1 MCCNTKDTLKTVEYT
16 DPGVMYCLASGL
28 YCYYNKDKSGFYS
41 WVDNLKRRLFVPCTW
56 EFVPCQN
63 VEAGSKN
70 YAVLM
75 SFALLQC
82 CLDGSFNCCK
92 SKMYT
97 SCLRLIAKYMVEG
110 TPSTKSTFTLN
121 RYAGDCCLALRY
133 LSLYLYH
140 SDVNS
145 LRNPN
150 FDIEDYEKVVR
161 LQLSLNP
168 FDSKTPVIL
177 ATTALTSLC

>member
-1 MCCNTKDTLKTVEYT
+1 MNNREYLSLIDYT
-16 DPGVMYCLASGL
+16 DPGVMCCLASGMH
-28 YCYYNKDKSGFYS
+28 CYYNKDESGFYS
-41 WVDNLKRRLFVPCTW
+41 WVDNLKRRLFAPCTW
-56 EFVPCQN
+56 DLVPSEN
-63 VEAGSKN
+63 VNVGSES

-82 CLDGSFNCCK
+82 CLDGSFNCCRA
-92 SKMYT
+92 KMYT
-97 SCLRLIAKYMVEG
+97 SCLRLIAKYMIEG
-110 TPSTKSTFTLN
+110 TPSTKSNFTLN
-121 RYAGDCCLALRY
+121 MYAGDCCLALRY

-150 FDIEDYEKVVR
+150 FDMEDYERVVR

-168 FDSKTPVIL
+168 FDSRTPVTL